1 MTTKIANGISNNPDT
16 VLATKEALTK
26 ALNSIDNQTPDLVL
40 IFSSTIYDLDLVLK
54 TVKDVSKSENIVG
67 ASSSGEFT
75 QEKAITSGIA
85 ITVIKSDSM
94 IFQIDKA
101 NNFKNRYE
109 EVAEECFSS
118 FKDDS
123 KKMLQNG
130 FRFPTVLILSDGLIM
145 SRGEELIKAVYA
157 KTGILSQFAGGG
169 AGDDG
174 KFKETKV
181 LFKNEAVSGA
191 VVFVKIFSKEK
202 IGLGVA
208 HGMEKCSKQMKVTK
222 SEDGILHELDGRPAF
237 DVYKDYAK
245 DSFGID
251 LDISNT
257 GDFFINNELA
267 IQDLTFSKVRSPMF
281 SNPDGSLVMAA
292 EVPQGSPVTIVTAK
306 TESLLKAARV
316 AAEEAKK
323 NLGDKKS
330 SGVIV
335 FDCIGRQTL
344 LGKDFYKEVEEISSV
359 FNKNVPISGFSTY
372 GEIAKYGGKFNG
384 LHNATVVICA
394 FPE

>member
-54 TVKDVSKSENIVG
+54 TVKEVSKSENIVG

-94 IFQIDKA
+94 IFEIDKA

-109 EVAEECFSS
+109 EVAEQCFSS

-130 FRFPTVLILSDGLIM
+130 FRFPTVLILSDGLVM

-181 LFKNEAVSGA
+181 LFKDEAVSGA

-222 SEDGILHELDGRPAF
+222 SEDGLLYELDGRPAF

-245 DSFGID
+245 DSFDIE

-306 TESLLKAARV
+306 TETLLKAARV

-323 NLGDKKS
+323 NQ
-330 SGVIV
+330 VPPIA
-335 FDCIGRQTL
+335 
-344 LGKDFYKEVEEISSV
+344 VEQKVGWYVDHI
-359 FNKNVPISGFSTY
+359 IRLTM
-372 GEIAKYGGKFNG
+372 
-384 LHNATVVICA
+384 
-394 FPE
+394 